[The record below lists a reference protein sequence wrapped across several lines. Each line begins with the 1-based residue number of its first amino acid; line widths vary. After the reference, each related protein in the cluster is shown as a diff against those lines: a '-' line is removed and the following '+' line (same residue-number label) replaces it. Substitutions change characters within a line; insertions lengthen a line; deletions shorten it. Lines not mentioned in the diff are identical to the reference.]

1 MTLLGLFAIFFA
13 IVISIALS
21 TMEASFYLAKRRTLH
36 KIADEDSPELHKL
49 STYFEDPPS
58 MLMPIHI
65 GTYTAHVAMTV
76 LVTVLLLD
84 LLKHWAMLVAL
95 VTMVVYLLIFR
106 LTLPY
111 AIARR
116 GPERVLLT
124 LIRPFHRYARL
135 LSPLT
140 TLLRRRAAGSDQG
153 NGNGT
158 AHGTTEEE
166 MNGRNGAA
174 ALASAHAE
182 IRPPPL
188 LADNESRIVDSLARF
203 SKTQAREVMTPRL
216 DITALPTSSTV
227 AEARK
232 LFRESQYSRLVAY
245 AETMDD
251 IAGVLHV
258 RDLVSHDGTEIATIE
273 SLVRPA
279 LIVPDGKK
287 VVDLLREMQTKRLS
301 IAILVDEYGVT
312 AGLVSIE
319 DILEE
324 LVGEIK
330 DEYDTEAEPLVASKD
345 GVITASARVS
355 LEALKDALKPG
366 FDMPDD
372 VDTVGGLAMNL
383 FGHVPRAGE
392 KIEHE
397 GYDIEILESTSKR
410 VGRVQFARA
419 VVEAAP

>member
-1 MTLLGLFAIFFA
+1 MTVLGLFGIFLL
-13 IVISIALS
+13 VLISISLA
-21 TMEASFYLAKRRTLH
+21 TIEAAFYLVKRRNLH
-36 KIADEDSPELHKL
+36 KMADEDSPEMEKL
-49 STYFEDPPS
+49 SHYFEDPPS
-58 MLMPIHI
+58 ILMPIHI

-84 LLKHWAMLVAL
+84 LLNHWAVLVAL
-95 VTMVVYLLIFR
+95 VAMFVYLLIFR

-124 LIRPFHRYARL
+124 LIRPFHRYVIL
-135 LSPLT
+135 LRPLT
-140 TLLRRRAAGSDQG
+140 TLLRRRATGMD
-153 NGNGT
+153 
-158 AHGTTEEE
+158 EEE
-166 MNGRNGAA
+166 SNGHTGSIRIP
-174 ALASAHAE
+174 SSHHE
-182 IRPPPL
+182 IPPPPL
-188 LADNESRIVDSLARF
+188 LAENESRIVDSLARF

-232 LFRESQYSRLVAY
+232 LFRDSQYSRLVAY
-245 AETMDD
+245 AETLDD

-258 RDLVSHDGTEIATIE
+258 RDLVSHDGPDTDTIQ

-287 VVDLLREMQTKRLS
+287 IVDLLREMQTKRLS

-312 AGLVSIE
+312 AGLVSVE

-330 DEYDTEAEPLVASKD
+330 DEYDNETEPLVVTGE
-345 GVITASARVS
+345 GVISASARVS
-355 LEALKDALKPG
+355 LETLKDALDPG

-383 FGHVPRAGE
+383 FGHVPKAGE

-397 GYDIEILESTSKR
+397 GYDIEILEATPKR
-410 VGRVQFARA
+410 VGRVQFAKAA
-419 VVEAAP
+419 VEVEQ